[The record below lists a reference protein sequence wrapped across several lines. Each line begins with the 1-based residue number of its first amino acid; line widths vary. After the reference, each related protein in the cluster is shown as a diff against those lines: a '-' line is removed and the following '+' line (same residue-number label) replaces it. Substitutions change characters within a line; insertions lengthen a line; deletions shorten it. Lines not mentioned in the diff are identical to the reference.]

1 MEQVSAAPAPG
12 VLARTLGLRPGEGP
26 ALALAFACFFSL
38 LSGYYV
44 LRSVRD
50 AMIAADG
57 TRLIPTVFTS
67 VFVCMLLLTPVYGA
81 VVSRLPRR
89 VFLPLVFTAVIVML
103 GVFALAFRDP
113 LPSDWVRTAFAIFL
127 SVMNLFTVSVFWS
140 FLSDIFASEQAKRL
154 YGVIAAGGTA
164 GALAGPLVT
173 RLLVA
178 ELGIPQL
185 MLVSILG
192 YLACLGCIFGLIPW
206 ARRQDEAR
214 HRGDGEQLIGGSIV
228 GGAKLVFSNKFMFA
242 LVLHMFFGV
251 SVGTLFYNQQA
262 AVLGA
267 QGLSAE
273 ARAEFFAGID
283 LAVNGVAIVVQ
294 LLATRILLPRYG
306 AAPLLMIAG
315 LLAFSG
321 VGALALLH
329 SALLLSAVQVTTRGL
344 AFSIVQPARESLYTQ
359 VDREMRYKAKNF
371 IDTVVYRGA
380 DMVTSWSYFAVMGLG
395 LTLGQVSAAW
405 LPVAAVYLGACIWLL
420 RMQGAPPP
428 VVRPDAERQP

>member
-1 MEQVSAAPAPG
+1 MEPVPAAPAQRL
-12 VLARTLGLRPGEGP
+12 LARTLGLRPGEGP
-26 ALALAFACFFSL
+26 ALALAFVCFFSL

-67 VFVCMLLLTPVYGA
+67 VFVCMLLLTPLYGA

-89 VFLPLVFTAVIVML
+89 VFLPLVFAVVIVML

-113 LPSDWVRTAFAIFL
+113 LPPDWVRTAFAIFL

-154 YGVIAAGGTA
+154 YGVIAAGGTV

-185 MLVSILG
+185 MLVSIVG
-192 YLACLGCIFGLIPW
+192 YAACMGCILGLIPW
-206 ARRQDEAR
+206 ARRQDEVR
-214 HRGDGEQLIGGSIV
+214 HRGDGEQLIGGSII
-228 GGAKLVFSNKFMFA
+228 GGARLVFSNRFMFA

-251 SVGTLFYNQQA
+251 SVGTLLYNQQA

-273 ARAEFFAGID
+273 ARAEFYAGID

-294 LLATRILLPRYG
+294 LLATRFLLPRYG
-306 AAPLLMIAG
+306 AAPLLLIAG
-315 LLAFSG
+315 VLALSG

-344 AFSIVQPARESLYTQ
+344 AFAFVQPARESLYTR

-380 DMVTSWSYFAVMGLG
+380 DMVTSWSYFAVVGLG

-405 LPVAAVYLGACIWLL
+405 LPVAAAYLAACIWLL
-420 RMQGAPPP
+420 RLQRALPPEAPPAP
-428 VVRPDAERQP
+428 ERPA

>member
-1 MEQVSAAPAPG
+1 MDPVSAAPRPG
-12 VLARTLGLRPGEGP
+12 LLARTLGLKPGEGP

-89 VFLPLVFTAVIVML
+89 VFLPLVFAVVIML
-103 GVFALAFRDP
+103 LLAFALAFREP
-113 LPSDWVRTAFAIFL
+113 LPPDWVRTGFAIFL

-140 FLSDIFASEQAKRL
+140 FLSDIFANEQAKRL
-154 YGVIAAGGTA
+154 YGVIAAGGTM
-164 GALAGPLVT
+164 GALVGPLVT

-178 ELGIPQL
+178 DLGITQL
-185 MLVSILG
+185 MMVSIAG
-192 YLACLGCIFGLIPW
+192 YAACMACILALIPW
-206 ARRQDEAR
+206 ARRQEAAR
-214 HRGDGEQLIGGSIV
+214 HRGDGEELIGGSILA
-228 GGAKLVFSNKFMFA
+228 GAQLVFSNRFLFA

-251 SVGTLFYNQQA
+251 CIGTLLYNQQA

-267 QGLSAE
+267 QGLSNE
-273 ARAEFFAGID
+273 ARAEFYAGID

-294 LLATRILLPRYG
+294 LLATRYLLPRYG
-306 AAPLLMIAG
+306 PAPLLLISG
-315 LLAFSG
+315 VLAFSG
-321 VGALALLH
+321 VGALALMH
-329 SALLLSAVQVTTRGL
+329 SALLLSVVQVTTRGL
-344 AFSIVQPARESLYTQ
+344 SFAFVQPARESLFTR

-380 DMVTSWSYFAVMGLG
+380 DMVTSWSYFALAGLG
-395 LTLGQVSAAW
+395 LSLGRLAQAW
-405 LPVAAVYLGACIWLL
+405 VGVALVWLL
-420 RMQGAPPP
+420 ACLWLVKLQRDLPEEAAPPP
-428 VVRPDAERQP
+428 EHRP